1 MNVKSMLVTSVAVV
15 ALGFSSVANAEETT
29 AANQSDANI
38 AASTAGTEIEKA
50 VGAGDTFSEA
60 ELASQ
65 VKLSAVENPAV
76 TLASAKVDDMDGNII
91 GPVKSVAMD
100 NDKVDAIHVNVGG
113 WLGMGD
119 TVVAIKAS
127 HFTYIPS
134 RNILLTALS
143 KEEVKKLA
151 EVKEDKKDMEDKAVT
166 PAN

>member
-1 MNVKSMLVTSVAVV
+1 MNVKSILVTSVAVV
-15 ALGFSSVANAEETT
+15 ALGAFSSVAIAEETT

-38 AASTAGTEIEKA
+38 AASKAGTEIEKA
-50 VGAGDTFSEA
+50 VGAGDTFSEV

-91 GPVKSVAMD
+91 GPVKSVVMD
-100 NDKVDAIHVNVGG
+100 NDNVDAIHVNVGG

-134 RNILLTALS
+134 RNILLTSLS
-143 KEEVKKLA
+143 KDEVKQLA
-151 EVKEDKKDMEDKAVT
+151 VIKEEKEDKEAA